1 MRCGGACLEDGR
13 GGRGPVCG
21 RMAGAGLTHTL
32 SGAALGRGAA
42 KATGGRP
49 SRRQRWAC
57 QLGPRTSWRA
67 WWGCRSLVTDPLA
80 GGG

>member
-21 RMAGAGLTHTL
+21 RMAGAGLTQTL

-42 KATGGRP
+42 KATSAGPASLDRGLPGG
-49 SRRQRWAC
+49 
-57 QLGPRTSWRA
+57 LG
-67 WWGCRSLVTDPLA
+67 WWGCRSLLTYPLA
-80 GGG
+80 GGGETIS